1 MLFTLLQT
9 QNIGVLLFIV
19 IYESCGVLK
28 PRKKSFLV
36 DKNSDMPTHCC
47 VPLCTKIYRDK
58 VTGEKYLKYLTSD
71 FQRKKKG
78 TWARPRFARGIV
90 RLNISR
96 LL

>member
-1 MLFTLLQT
+1 MGRLYIEMLFTLLQT

-58 VTGEKYLKYLTSD
+58 VTGAKISYFRFPTEEKRDL
-71 FQRKKKG
+71 G
-78 TWARPRFARGIV
+78 
-90 RLNISR
+90 
-96 LL
+96 

>member
-19 IYESCGVLK
+19 IYESFGVLK

-58 VTGEKYLKYLTSD
+58 VTGAKISSD

-78 TWARPRFARGIV
+78 TLARPRFARGIV
-90 RLNISR
+90 RLKISR